1 MTYRRK
7 HKLRLSNTHLP
18 LPHLATDVR
27 RVNWEVPGGGR
38 GGRWG
43 AGARRATERHG
54 GGGSSSGSSGGGG
67 RGLLT
72 NFVGGRGQGYLY
84 LSPTC
89 QKILPASM
97 TLRHFLIGTCHG
109 VVAQP
114 HNNTNMTTKHVNKQR
129 MRRVFSR
136 DLKVGAY
143 STYLEGSVHMSA
155 QFSQNEER

>member
-18 LPHLATDVR
+18 LLHLATNVR
-27 RVNWEVPGGGR
+27 RVNWEVPGGGG

-43 AGARRATERHG
+43 AGARRATGRHG
-54 GGGSSSGSSGGGG
+54 GGGVGGGG
-67 RGLLT
+67 GGLLT

-84 LSPTC
+84 LSPIC

-129 MRRVFSR
+129 IRRVFSR
-136 DLKVGAY
+136 DLKVGARF
-143 STYLEGSVHMSA
+143 TYLEGSAHMFA
-155 QFSQNEER
+155 QFSQYEER